1 MGKRIQASAS
11 HNAITTGL
19 PNPKPVKLSSNLAD
33 EAAFADHGYNN
44 PDQWSSLR
52 FYMRDGPFER
62 SALVATYLLTR
73 AAQNGQPTATF
84 KLAELL
90 AAEAPEDIPVIIDA
104 AALASLAY
112 RELPAGEMKSKAK
125 LLRDKLLGLLDTKE
139 KNVVLNRTINWPN
152 C

>member
-1 MGKRIQASAS
+1 MGKRIQVNAS
-11 HNAITTGL
+11 HNATAAGL
-19 PNPKPVKLSSNLAD
+19 PNPTWAKLSSNFAD
-33 EAAFADHGYNN
+33 GAAYADHGPNN

-62 SALVATYLLTR
+62 SALVAVYLLTR
-73 AAQNGQPTATF
+73 AAQNGQPIATF

-104 AALASLAY
+104 AALASLACQ
-112 RELPAGEMKSKAK
+112 ELPDGEMRTKAK
-125 LLRDKLLGLLDTKE
+125 LLRDKLLGMLDIDE
-139 KNVVLNRTINWPN
+139 QNVVLSRTINWPN